1 MSTIERLREATEDDV
16 RQALEETAL
25 YGFPQDETDLLRLFK
40 AIVDVV
46 LGARRNP
53 ES

>member
-1 MSTIERLREATEDDV
+1 MIMIDRLREATEDDV

-46 LGARRNP
+46 LGEGRTIEN
-53 ES
+53 